1 MEKKCCF
8 TGHRPKS
15 LPFGYNEEEPS
26 CKKLKELLSDNIE
39 RQITEN
45 GVTHFISGMAM
56 GVDIYAAEAVL
67 ELKEKYPHITLECV
81 IPCETQA
88 NRWSEGWRNR
98 YFDIIYRSDDAQTLQ
113 THYTS
118 DCMMKRNKYMVDNSD
133 VVIAVWNGKK
143 SGTGNTVDYALKNG
157 KKVIIIDPN
166 TLK

>member
-1 MEKKCCF
+1 MNKTCCF

-15 LPFGYNEEEPS
+15 LPFGYDEDAEG
-26 CKKLKELLSDNIE
+26 CKRLKALLTESIE
-39 RQITEN
+39 KQITEN

-67 ELKEKYPHITLECV
+67 ELKKKYPHIT
-81 IPCETQA
+81 

-118 DCMMKRNKYMVDNSD
+118 DCMMMRNKYMVDNSD

>member
-8 TGHRPKS
+8 TGHSPKP

-26 CKKLKELLSDNIE
+26 CKKLKELLSENIE

-56 GVDIYAAEAVL
+56 GVDIFAAEAVL
-67 ELKEKYPHITLECV
+67 KLKQKYPQIKLECA

-88 NRWSEGWRNR
+88 NKWSEGWRNR
-98 YFDIIYRSDDAQTLQ
+98 YFDIIRRSDVAKMLQ
-113 THYTS
+113 THYTP

-133 VVIAVWNGKK
+133 VVIAIWNGEK
-143 SGTGNTVDYALKNG
+143 SGTGNTVNYAMKSG

-166 TLK
+166 KLR